1 MRRSLYLAALSML
14 VVALTANVAFAQDD
28 LNCDDFDSQA
38 EAQQTLREDP
48 SDPNGL
54 DAENDGVACEVTDY
68 PNPERDEVPVEGSV
82 SPGGDLDCED
92 FATQQEAQAVF
103 NQDTS
108 DPNGLDADNDGLAC
122 EDFDYA
128 TGGMTGNDVDDDTV
142 GMDDAL
148 GMDDDMNGGAVV
160 DQGAGAT
167 QYGDDDATATQYAD
181 DEVADDNVTALPDT
195 GGPALLPLAAGLAV
209 AGFGGLLLKRRTS

>member
-1 MRRSLYLAALSML
+1 MRRLLYLATLSML
-14 VVALTANVAFAQDD
+14 VVALTANVAFAQGD
-28 LNCDDFDSQA
+28 LDCDDFDSQA

-128 TGGMTGNDVDDDTV
+128 TGGMTGDDVDDD
-142 GMDDAL
+142 AI
-148 GMDDDMNGGAVV
+148 GMDDDMNGGTVV
-160 DQGAGAT
+160 DQDAGAT
-167 QYGDDDATATQYAD
+167 QYGDDDSTVTQYAD
-181 DEVADDNVTALPDT
+181 DEVADDDMTALPDT
-195 GGPALLPLAAGLAV
+195 GGPTLLPLAAGLAV
-209 AGFGGLLLKRRTS
+209 AGLGGLLLKRRLS